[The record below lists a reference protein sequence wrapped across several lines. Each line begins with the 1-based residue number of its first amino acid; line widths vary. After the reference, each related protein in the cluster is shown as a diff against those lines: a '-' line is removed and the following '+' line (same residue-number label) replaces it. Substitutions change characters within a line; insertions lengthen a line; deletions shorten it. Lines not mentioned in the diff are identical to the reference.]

1 MKIAGDGPPLVYLH
15 AAGGPIWD
23 DFVEGLTER
32 FTVYAPHHPGTGDT
46 VREFDLFRSRP
57 CGISCSF
64 TTRFSTLS
72 KCHRCLSLARRS
84 AG

>member
-1 MKIAGDGPPLVYLH
+1 MAAAPMVRTIPIRHCDFEAKIKVAGNGPPLVYLH

-46 VREFDLFRSRP
+46 AREFDPSSRQP
-57 CGISCSF
+57 VGS
-64 TTRFSTLS
+64 RADL
-72 KCHRCLSLARRS
+72 
-84 AG
+84 